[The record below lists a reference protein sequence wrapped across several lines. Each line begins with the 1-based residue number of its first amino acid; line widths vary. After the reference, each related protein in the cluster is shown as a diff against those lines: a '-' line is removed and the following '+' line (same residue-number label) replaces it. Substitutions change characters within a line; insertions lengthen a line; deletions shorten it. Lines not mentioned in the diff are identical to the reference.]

1 MGFLDKLKQQ
11 ANTAAGKH
19 GDKIVGGL
27 EKAGDAVNKR
37 TGGKY
42 ADQVTKAKAAAR
54 TGIDKAGRSDGTGG
68 AGTPGAP
75 GGPPR

>member
-19 GDKIVGGL
+19 GDKIAGGL
-27 EKAGDAVNKR
+27 DKAGDAVNKR

-42 ADQVTKAKAAAR
+42 ADHVAKAKTAAKD
-54 TGIDKAGRSDGTGG
+54 GIDKAGRNDGAGG
-68 AGTPGAP
+68 TGTPGTP
-75 GGPPR
+75 GGPR

>member
-1 MGFLDKLKQQ
+1 MGFLDRLKQQ

-27 EKAGDAVNKR
+27 DKAGDAVNKR

-42 ADQVTKAKAAAR
+42 AAHVTKAKTAAKN
-54 TGIDKAGRSDGTGG
+54 GIDKAGRSDGTGG
-68 AGTPGAP
+68 AGTPGTP
-75 GGPPR
+75 GGPR